1 MYHGGVEY
9 LENLRESLAVNN
21 LFMINDIKA
30 TSLLHTL
37 RRNFL
42 KCK

>member
-9 LENLRESLAVNN
+9 LGKHRESLAVNN
-21 LFMINDIKA
+21 LFMITEIKA
-30 TSLLHTL
+30 ISLLHTFS
-37 RRNFL
+37 RNFL

>member
-9 LENLRESLAVNN
+9 LGNLRESLAVNN

-30 TSLLHTL
+30 TSLLYAL
-37 RRNFL
+37 RGIF
-42 KCK
+42 

>member
-9 LENLRESLAVNN
+9 LGNLKESLAVNN
-21 LFMINDIKA
+21 LFMINDINA

>member
-9 LENLRESLAVNN
+9 LGNLRESLAVNN

-30 TSLLHTL
+30 TNLLYTL
-37 RRNFL
+37 RKIF
-42 KCK
+42 